1 MQILWISYTSSWTPT
16 LVDLIK
22 RENRLAIIVPTGGKV
37 VNYEQIDDV
46 DYYYLHLHP
55 QDTMKRMN
63 RNNFEHYQTIITKVN
78 PDIIH
83 VHGTELNFAQVQN
96 YTSIPVV
103 ISIQGILQACK
114 PFINNYLQEVTIRP
128 FRTIKN
134 RIGRGGY
141 LVMNK
146 RINKGVQEYEKEML
160 QKGKYFFCR
169 TNWDKAQI
177 TFNNPQAQIFQGE
190 ELLRPDFYQKADS
203 WKIHNCQRHSI
214 FIPSGF
220 NPIKGMYLAVKTLA
234 LLKNFYPHVSLNI
247 PGIGETEFYRQGIRD
262 WLLGEEYIRYT
273 RHLIFENKLKD
284 NIHFLG
290 KLNAE
295 EMTIQMQKANI
306 FLSPSSIDN
315 SPNVVGEATMIG
327 TPIVATAVGGVL
339 SMLKDEISCLFA
351 PAGDEYTIAYQIKR
365 LFDNDSLATKI
376 SQGAYQV
383 ALKRHNKQI
392 TIQQY
397 LNAYQAIIEQEKK

>member
-1 MQILWISYTSSWTPT
+1 M
-16 LVDLIK
+16 
-22 RENRLAIIVPTGGKV
+22 
-37 VNYEQIDDV
+37 
-46 DYYYLHLHP
+46 
-55 QDTMKRMN
+55 
-63 RNNFEHYQTIITKVN
+63 
-78 PDIIH
+78 
-83 VHGTELNFAQVQN
+83 
-96 YTSIPVV
+96 
-103 ISIQGILQACK
+103 
-114 PFINNYLQEVTIRP
+114 
-128 FRTIKN
+128 
-134 RIGRGGY
+134 
-141 LVMNK
+141 
-146 RINKGVQEYEKEML
+146 
-160 QKGKYFFCR
+160 
-169 TNWDKAQI
+169 
-177 TFNNPQAQIFQGE
+177 
-190 ELLRPDFYQKADS
+190 
-203 WKIHNCQRHSI
+203 
-214 FIPSGF
+214 
-220 NPIKGMYLAVKTLA
+220 
-234 LLKNFYPHVSLNI
+234 
-247 PGIGETEFYRQGIRD
+247 
-262 WLLGEEYIRYT
+262 
-273 RHLIFENKLKD
+273 IFENKLKD